1 MSHRPV
7 NLPSTEELLQLAEQ
21 VHRCSI
27 DEGCLPEALH
37 RLGAFLHAGVVQLLT
52 VDSATG
58 AVLDARLGEAAF
70 ETSNKDY
77 LSEWARFDPRLREAA
92 RLGRLEV
99 FACHERFDD
108 AFVAQDHFFQGYLIP
123 HGWRWSLVGRFE
135 PMPGISMVLL
145 VTRDAKHGRFDPV
158 AAQTLKQLLPHF
170 QQAMSIGR
178 LLERYAGALESA
190 AEAMRL
196 MPTPCL
202 LTDHVGR
209 CMEGNEAFSR
219 ALDPLSI
226 RIVTGRVR
234 FNDPAL
240 QSRWETALFETHA
253 TALPKSAQL
262 PLAGGHEWKLRLLP
276 WYTQPMAGESGGT
289 RLILAIFDDRVTSHP
304 AELPAGSMAAVA
316 RLTRAEAEVLAGL
329 LKGLPAKA
337 IATRRN
343 ASVHTVRS
351 QIMAILEKTGYN
363 SQKELMASF
372 GTSAL
377 PDSAF
382 TSSVFQS
389 ES

>member
-1 MSHRPV
+1 MSHRPI
-7 NLPSTEELLQLAEQ
+7 NLPSTEELLQLAVQ
-21 VHRCSI
+21 IHQCSI
-27 DEGCLPEALH
+27 EERRLPEALH
-37 RLGAFLHAGVVQLLT
+37 RLGALLHASVVQLLT
-52 VDSATG
+52 LDAATG
-58 AVLDARLGEAAF
+58 AVLDAQVGEPAF
-70 ETSNKDY
+70 DATNKDY
-77 LSEWARFDPRLREAA
+77 LNEWARFDPRLREAA
-92 RLGRLEV
+92 LLGRFEV
-99 FACHERFDD
+99 SACHEHFDD
-108 AFVAQDHFFQGYLIP
+108 AFVAQDHFFQGFLNP
-123 HGWRWSLVGRFE
+123 HGLRWSLVGRFE

-145 VTRDAKHGRFDPV
+145 AMRDAKHGRFEPV

-170 QQAMSIGR
+170 QQAMATGR

-190 AEAMRL
+190 AEALRL

-209 CMEGNEAFSR
+209 CMEGNDAFSR
-219 ALDPLSI
+219 ALDALSV

-253 TALPKSAQL
+253 TALPKAARLSI
-262 PLAGGHEWKLRLLP
+262 AGGREWNLRLLP
-276 WYTQPMAGESGGT
+276 WYVPPEAGDRGVT
-289 RLILAIFDDRVTSHP
+289 RLILAIFDDRAPSHP
-304 AELPAGSMAAVA
+304 IEPPAGSMAAVA

-329 LKGLPAKA
+329 LKGLPAKT
-337 IATRRN
+337 IAARRN
-343 ASVHTVRS
+343 ASVNTVRS
-351 QIMAILEKTGYN
+351 QIMAILEKTGYS

-389 ES
+389 EP